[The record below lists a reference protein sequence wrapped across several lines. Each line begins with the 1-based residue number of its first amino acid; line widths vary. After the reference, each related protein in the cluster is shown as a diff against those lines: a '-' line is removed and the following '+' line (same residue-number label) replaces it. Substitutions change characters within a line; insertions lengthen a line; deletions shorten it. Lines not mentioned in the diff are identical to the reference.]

1 MHARRVRTYFIGSGD
16 EWRKRWLSVF
26 RGTPWG
32 SDGLRGGRNVTDAVD
47 DFLDVMIRRSLLLSL
62 DACREGNV
70 SVFSSVE
77 LNEDVTVVVL
87 APDDGAAAIGGDA
100 ASGAR
105 GSDNLEPVEGFGGR
119 LDAELAEK

>member
-1 MHARRVRTYFIGSGD
+1 M
-16 EWRKRWLSVF
+16 
-26 RGTPWG
+26 
-32 SDGLRGGRNVTDAVD
+32 TDAVD
-47 DFLDVMIRRSLLLSL
+47 DFLDVMIGRSLLLSL

-87 APDDGAAAIGGDA
+87 APDDGAAAIGGIA
-100 ASGAR
+100 ASGAL
-105 GSDNLEPVEGFGGR
+105 GSDDLEPEPGEGFGGR